1 MYLTCFRAASTT
13 NVMFAS
19 APLTRPAS
27 ALQLDSD
34 IDNSRGIL
42 DQLHDL
48 IIVYHNYFHIIKKIS
63 RSMLQTKDA

>member
-1 MYLTCFRAASTT
+1 MCSRAASTT

-34 IDNSRGIL
+34 IDNSKGMLNIFTAH
-42 DQLHDL
+42 HDL
-48 IIVYHNYFHIIKKIS
+48 IIVYQNNFHIIIHFS
-63 RSMLQTKDA
+63 LSMQTKDA